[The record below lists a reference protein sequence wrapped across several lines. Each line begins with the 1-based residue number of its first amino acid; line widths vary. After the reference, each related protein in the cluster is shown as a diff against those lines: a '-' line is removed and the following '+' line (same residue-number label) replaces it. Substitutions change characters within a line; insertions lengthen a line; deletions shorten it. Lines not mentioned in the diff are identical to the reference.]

1 MLDLFAVLVIGFL
14 GSLHC
19 IGMCGPLVLAYS
31 LHIHGHG
38 NSGMTVGP
46 SLLKR
51 GILHHMAFHTG
62 RILTYGFLGMLAGG
76 IIQLTTDFSRFFFD
90 LRGSMTLLGGTF
102 MIFAGLVL
110 LRVVPFPFSLT
121 NTLMGPESL
130 FGRWLPTLFRSQKVV
145 SKTALGLATGFLPCV
160 LSWSM
165 IIKAATTENPL
176 TGFITMAIFG
186 LGTVPVLFFTGLSAS
201 LLSMK
206 IRILGER
213 IAALSVSLMGLI
225 LIFKGVRAFA

>member
-1 MLDLFAVLVIGFL
+1 
-14 GSLHC
+14 
-19 IGMCGPLVLAYS
+19 
-31 LHIHGHG
+31 
-38 NSGMTVGP
+38 
-46 SLLKR
+46 
-51 GILHHMAFHTG
+51 
-62 RILTYGFLGMLAGG
+62 
-76 IIQLTTDFSRFFFD
+76 
-90 LRGSMTLLGGTF
+90 
-102 MIFAGLVL
+102 
-110 LRVVPFPFSLT
+110 
-121 NTLMGPESL
+121 
-130 FGRWLPTLFRSQKVV
+130 
-145 SKTALGLATGFLPCV
+145 
-160 LSWSM
+160 M